1 MLHVSGLSKRFGEN
15 LLFEK
20 AHFVINAGERV
31 GLIGPNGCGKTT
43 LLRILMGEEKPDA
56 GAVRWAIPHER
67 VGYLPQALQW
77 APGARVR
84 DVLSGSTHLDEA
96 HWARE
101 VERLALEMAKAPASA
116 RQALEEAY
124 AMALDRLGFAATFA
138 SEHLLERVLAGL
150 GLADVAPETP
160 VAILSGGQKTRLSLA
175 KLLLSEPAFLILDE
189 PTNHLDIGALEWLEG
204 YLASYDGGML
214 LVSHDRAFL
223 DYVVMRILEMDPQ
236 THAVREYAGNYSA
249 YAQAREREREKAWEA
264 YQDQQERL
272 ARLEEAARRLKAQ
285 ASGIEQET
293 IHYHYRKVAKKLARK
308 AVVQQKRLQ
317 RLIESE
323 EHLEKPVQ
331 GWHLAIAFDQ
341 VPPSGQDVLIVEGL
355 AKRFGERTLFEGVH
369 LTLRQGER
377 IVLIGP
383 NGCGKTTLLRILMGL
398 EPPSEGLV
406 RWGANARVGYLAQDQ
421 ASLVQ
426 GDTPL
431 EVVRQV
437 AAMTET
443 EARTFLHR
451 LLFSGDEV
459 FTPIARLSFGERA
472 RLNVGLLMLRGCNVL
487 LLDEPINYLDIPSR
501 ERFECALA
509 SFEGTV
515 LAVVHDR
522 YFIQRFGCAVWAF
535 AHGTVRRFADLADA
549 RRGGA
554 MVGTDEG

>member
-31 GLIGPNGCGKTT
+31 GLVGPNGCGKTT
-43 LLRILMGEEKPDA
+43 LLRIVTGEERPDA
-56 GAVRWAIPHER
+56 GAVRWTIPRER
-67 VGYLPQALQW
+67 VGYLPQALRW
-77 APGARVR
+77 APGARVGDILR
-84 DVLSGSTHLDEA
+84 GSQHLDEA

-101 VERLALEMAKAPASA
+101 VERLAVAMASAPASE
-116 RQALEEAY
+116 REALEEAY
-124 AMALDRLGFAATFA
+124 TVALERLSFAATFA

-150 GLADVAPETP
+150 GLEDVPPDTP

-204 YLASYDGGML
+204 YLASYDGAIL

-223 DYVVMRILEMDPQ
+223 DRLVTRILEIDPQ
-236 THAVREYAGNYSA
+236 THAVRDYAGNYSA
-249 YAQAREREREKAWEA
+249 YVQAREREREKAWEV
-264 YQDQQERL
+264 YQDQEERIEQ
-272 ARLEEAARRLKAQ
+272 LEEAVRRLKTQ
-285 ASGIEQET
+285 AKGIEQET

-308 AVVQQKRLQ
+308 AVVHQKRLQ

-323 EHLEKPVQ
+323 EHLEKPIQ
-331 GWHLAIAFDQ
+331 GWQVAIAFDQ
-341 VPPSGQDVLIVEGL
+341 VPPSGQDVLLIEAL
-355 AKRFGERTLFEGVH
+355 TKRFGERTLFEGVN

-377 IVLIGP
+377 VVLIGP
-383 NGCGKTTLLRILMGL
+383 NGCGKTTLLRILVGA
-398 EPPSEGLV
+398 EPPTEGLV
-406 RWGANARVGYLAQDQ
+406 RWGANARVGYLAQEQ
-421 ASLVQ
+421 EALPQ
-426 GDTPL
+426 GSTPL
-431 EVVRQV
+431 EAVRQV

-459 FTPIARLSFGERA
+459 FTPIERLSFGERA
-472 RLNVGLLMLRGCNVL
+472 RLHLGLLMLQGCNVL
-487 LLDEPINYLDIPSR
+487 LLDEPINPLDIPSR
-501 ERFECALA
+501 ERFERALA

-522 YFIQRFGCAVWAF
+522 YFIQRFGQAVWAF

-549 RRGGA
+549 RRVGA
-554 MVGTDEG
+554 ALGAYEE